1 MQRYWGH
8 IVLLLLVIK
17 LWLIDALVVLA
28 KRDLLTGNTYLKWS
42 LTITFEQD
50 IFFYYGYILY
60 ISYYGYILYIFYYGY
75 ILYIFYYGY
84 ILSISYYGYILYLF
98 FIMDTYYLFL
108 IMDTY
113 YLFLIMDTYLLNL
126 KKVIFKDV
134 HSYNGCL
141 YTLIKCLLILC
152 FPHR

>member
-8 IVLLLLVIK
+8 IVLLLLVLK

-50 IFFYYGYILY
+50 IFFIMETY
-60 ISYYGYILYIFYYGY
+60 YIFLIMETY
-75 ILYIFYYGY
+75 YIFLIMETYY
-84 ILSISYYGYILYLF
+84 IF
-98 FIMDTYYLFL
+98 FIMDTYNTFFIMDTYIFFIMDTYIFL

-113 YLFLIMDTYLLNL
+113 IFFIMDT
-126 KKVIFKDV
+126 
-134 HSYNGCL
+134 
-141 YTLIKCLLILC
+141 
-152 FPHR
+152 